1 MIEETEDKTF
11 RGDIKDGAKHCFVSF
26 PGKFASAWDA
36 LIHEEAVHSESIA
49 CIFLCTPEDGLGKHE
64 PDPLRPEICYCKTI
78 YGERTA
84 KEFGYLKIL
93 PRGFTPDQEEKAR
106 KKAASTNTVVV
117 REDASQEEKEAA
129 MEEAEQAWEKNGRT
143 AAWAVS
149 GFRSGRKS

>member
-49 CIFLCTPEDGLGKHE
+49 CVFPCTPEDGLGKHE

-78 YGERTA
+78 YGNELQKSLAISRFCQEDSHQIKKKRRGKRLRRQTLWL
-84 KEFGYLKIL
+84 FGKM
-93 PRGFTPDQEEKAR
+93 PVRRR
-106 KKAASTNTVVV
+106 KKQLWRRLS
-117 REDASQEEKEAA
+117 RH
-129 MEEAEQAWEKNGRT
+129 GRRM
-143 AAWAVS
+143 A
-149 GFRSGRKS
+149 GLPPGL

>member
-1 MIEETEDKTF
+1 MQN
-11 RGDIKDGAKHCFVSF
+11 HL
-26 PGKFASAWDA
+26 W
-36 LIHEEAVHSESIA
+36 
-49 CIFLCTPEDGLGKHE
+49 
-64 PDPLRPEICYCKTI
+64 
-78 YGERTA
+78 ERTA
-84 KEFGYLKIL
+84 KEFGYFKIL